1 MARQRKVG
9 KRSIRPVMHIFT
21 EGERTEINYVR
32 GYIHSYLKSRGYTA
46 HDIIIEQPNDSSPF
60 GLLTA
65 ARQSRLPMDEM
76 WIVFDC
82 DQHPHKPETFKG
94 AMEDGIGVVFSSISF
109 ETWILLH
116 FTYSTRAYAS
126 CDDLMKALDQY
137 YPNGYNKA
145 MNNLFEE
152 TAGADHSRLVT
163 AIANAKRLNREMLK
177 VNVGK
182 AICELNPYTNVH
194 ELLAAIDA
202 FIIKKSKPKNGS
214 RIFDRN
220 K

>member
-1 MARQRKVG
+1 MARKRNAG
-9 KRSIRPVMHIFT
+9 KRSIRPVMRIFT

-32 GYIHSYLKSRGYTA
+32 GYICSYLKSKGYTA

-65 ARQSRLPMDEM
+65 ARQSRLQMDAM

-82 DQHPHKPETFKG
+82 DQHSRRQETFSG
-94 AMEDGIGVVFSSISF
+94 AAADGIGIAYSSISF

-116 FTYSTRAYAS
+116 FTYSTRAYSS
-126 CDDLMKALDQY
+126 CDELMKVLDKY
-137 YPNGYNKA
+137 YPNGYDKA
-145 MNNLFEE
+145 MNNLFDE
-152 TAGADHSRLVT
+152 TTGADYSRLLS

-182 AICELNPYTNVH
+182 PIYELNPYTNVH
-194 ELLAAIDA
+194 DLLAAIDA
-202 FIIKKSKPKNGS
+202 FIMENHP
-214 RIFDRN
+214 R
-220 K
+220 

>member
-1 MARQRKVG
+1 MARKRNIG
-9 KRSIRPVMHIFT
+9 KRSIRPVMRIFT

-32 GYIHSYLKSRGYTA
+32 GYISSYLKSKGYTA
-46 HDIIIEQPNDSSPF
+46 HDIIIEQPNDSSPL
-60 GLLTA
+60 GLLNA
-65 ARQSRLPMDEM
+65 ARQTRLPMDEM

-82 DQHPHKPETFKG
+82 DQHQHKPETFKG
-94 AMEDGIGVVFSSISF
+94 AAEDGIAVAYSSISF

-116 FTYSTRAYAS
+116 FTYSTRSYRS
-126 CDDLMKALDQY
+126 CDELMKVLDRH
-137 YPNGYNKA
+137 YPNGYDKA

-152 TAGADHSRLVT
+152 TAGADHSRLPT

-182 AICELNPYTNVH
+182 PVFELNPYTNVH

-202 FIIKKSKPKNGS
+202 FIMKKHS
-214 RIFDRN
+214 R
-220 K
+220 

>member
-1 MARQRKVG
+1 MSRKRIAG
-9 KRSIRPVMHIFT
+9 KRSIRPVMRIFT

-32 GYIHSYLKSRGYTA
+32 GYIRSYLKSKRYTA
-46 HDIIIEQPNDSSPF
+46 HDIIIEQPNDSSPL
-60 GLLTA
+60 GLLNA
-65 ARQSRLPMDEM
+65 ARQTRLPMDEM

-82 DQHPHKPETFKG
+82 DQHQQKPETFKG
-94 AMEDGIGVVFSSISF
+94 AAEDGIGVAYSSISF

-116 FTYSTRAYAS
+116 FTYSTRSYRS
-126 CDDLMKALDQY
+126 CDELMRVLDKH
-137 YPNGYNKA
+137 YPNGYDKA

-152 TAGADHSRLVT
+152 TAGADHSRLTT
-163 AIANAKRLNREMLK
+163 AIANAKRLNREMLN

-202 FIIKKSKPKNGS
+202 FIMKNH
-214 RIFDRN
+214 
-220 K
+220 

>member
-1 MARQRKVG
+1 MR
-9 KRSIRPVMHIFT
+9 IFT

-32 GYIHSYLKSRGYTA
+32 GYINSYLKSKGYTA
-46 HDIIIEQPNDSSPF
+46 HDIIIEQPNDSSPL
-60 GLLTA
+60 GLLNA
-65 ARQSRLPMDEM
+65 ARQAKLPMDEM

-94 AMEDGIGVVFSSISF
+94 AAEDGIGVAFSSISF

-116 FTYSTRAYAS
+116 FTYSTRSYGS
-126 CDDLMKALDQY
+126 CDELVKVLDRHY
-137 YPNGYNKA
+137 TNGYDKA

-152 TAGADHSRLVT
+152 TAGADYSRLLT
-163 AIANAKRLNREMLK
+163 AISNARRLDREMLK

-182 AICELNPYTNVH
+182 PIYELNPYTNIY
-194 ELLAAIDA
+194 ELLEAIDT
-202 FIIKKSKPKNGS
+202 FIARKQS
-214 RIFDRN
+214 R

>member
-1 MARQRKVG
+1 MTRKRNIG
-9 KRSIRPVMHIFT
+9 RRSIRPVMRIFT

-32 GYIHSYLKSRGYTA
+32 GYISSYLKSKGYTA
-46 HDIIIEQPNDSSPF
+46 HDIIIEQPNDSSPL
-60 GLLTA
+60 GLLNA

-82 DQHPHKPETFKG
+82 DQHQHKPETFKG
-94 AMEDGIGVVFSSISF
+94 AEEEGIGIAYSSISF

-116 FTYSTRAYAS
+116 FTYSTRSYRS
-126 CDDLMKALDQY
+126 CDELMKVLDRH
-137 YPNGYNKA
+137 YPNGYDKA

-152 TAGADHSRLVT
+152 TAGADHSRLPT

-182 AICELNPYTNVH
+182 PVFELNPYSNVH

-202 FIIKKSKPKNGS
+202 FIMKKHS
-214 RIFDRN
+214 R
-220 K
+220 

>member
-1 MARQRKVG
+1 MARKRNIG
-9 KRSIRPVMHIFT
+9 KRSIRPVMRIFT

-32 GYIHSYLKSRGYTA
+32 GYISSYLKSKGYTA
-46 HDIIIEQPNDSSPF
+46 HDIIIEQPNDSSPL
-60 GLLTA
+60 GLLNA
-65 ARQSRLPMDEM
+65 ARQTRLPMDEM

-82 DQHPHKPETFKG
+82 DQHQHKPETFKG
-94 AMEDGIGVVFSSISF
+94 AAEERIGVAYSSISF

-116 FTYSTRAYAS
+116 FTYSTRSYRS
-126 CDDLMKALDQY
+126 CDELMKVLDRH
-137 YPNGYNKA
+137 YPNGYDKA

-152 TAGADHSRLVT
+152 TAGADHSRLPT

-182 AICELNPYTNVH
+182 PVFELNPYTNVH

-202 FIIKKSKPKNGS
+202 FIMKKHS
-214 RIFDRN
+214 R
-220 K
+220 

>member
-1 MARQRKVG
+1 MTKKRNTGR
-9 KRSIRPVMHIFT
+9 RSIRPVMRIFT

-32 GYIHSYLKSRGYTA
+32 GYISSYLKSKGYTA
-46 HDIIIEQPNDSSPF
+46 HDIIIEQPNDSSPL
-60 GLLTA
+60 GLLNA
-65 ARQSRLPMDEM
+65 ARQTRLPMDEM

-82 DQHPHKPETFKG
+82 DQHQHKPETFKG
-94 AMEDGIGVVFSSISF
+94 AAEDGIGVAYSSISF

-116 FTYSTRAYAS
+116 FTYSTRSYRS
-126 CDDLMKALDQY
+126 CDELIKVLDRH
-137 YPNGYNKA
+137 YPNGYDKA

-152 TAGADHSRLVT
+152 TAGADHSRLPT

-182 AICELNPYTNVH
+182 PVFELNPYTNVH

-202 FIIKKSKPKNGS
+202 FIMKKHS
-214 RIFDRN
+214 R
-220 K
+220 